1 MRKLLNRK
9 IVQQGGISAICHED
23 FTHYND
29 IVPDHKNPKG
39 IGGAWSDDHLAT
51 TNGFTPCS
59 IRRIG
64 RRRHHGGP
72 MSHLFAFA
80 FLTICAALALGVAA
94 YSGRGITFVN
104 M

>member
-1 MRKLLNRK
+1 MRKPLNRK

-39 IGGAWSDDHLAT
+39 IGGAWSDDHLGYNKWVHALL
-51 TNGFTPCS
+51 NQENWPAMAS
-59 IRRIG
+59 RW
-64 RRRHHGGP
+64 
-72 MSHLFAFA
+72 SHEPLFAFA

-94 YSGRGITFVN
+94 
-104 M
+104 